1 MPARSSI
8 QAAYD
13 RWSTTYDTQVN
24 PTRDLD
30 ALALRSLIPSLAGK
44 LVVEIGCGTGKN
56 TGWLAPQC
64 AALIGLDFS
73 TGMLRAAQRKVRRDN
88 ILFVQADIRDPL
100 PVRAGSADIVLINLV
115 LEHIQALDPV
125 LAGAARIMRPGAALI
140 VSEYHPIR
148 LVAGKGARI
157 EKDDGDPEFVGSIL
171 HPVEAFQAAIRAAG
185 LDLIETR
192 EWYERQLP
200 AADGEDDDAA
210 PLIVTFMARKSSS
223 AAA

>member
-1 MPARSSI
+1 MAARSSI

-13 RWSTTYDTQVN
+13 RWSATYDTQVN

-30 ALALRSLIPSLAGK
+30 ALALRSLIPPLAGK

-73 TGMLRAAQRKVRRDN
+73 TGMLRAARRKVRRDN
-88 ILFVQADIRDPL
+88 VLFVQADIRDPL

-115 LEHIQALDPV
+115 LEHIQMLDPV

-140 VSEYHPIR
+140 ISEYHPIR

-157 EKDDGDPEFVGSIL
+157 EKDDGDPEFVGSVL
-171 HPVEAFQAAIRAAG
+171 HPVQAFQAAIRAAG

-200 AADGEDDDAA
+200 AVGEDANDA
-210 PLIVTFMARKSSS
+210 PLIVTFTARKSPS
-223 AAA
+223 AAP